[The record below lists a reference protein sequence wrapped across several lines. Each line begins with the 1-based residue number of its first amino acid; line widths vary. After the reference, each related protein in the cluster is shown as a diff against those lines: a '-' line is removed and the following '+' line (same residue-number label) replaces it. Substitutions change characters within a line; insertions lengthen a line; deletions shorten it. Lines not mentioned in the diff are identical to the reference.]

1 MRYKKT
7 KSNRWVESY
16 LKMRNLH
23 RCHCLQK
30 FSKYEKINTYR
41 LGSNGVPFSIQRV
54 KEFAIEK
61 NKTGQIKCTYLY
73 SMINTLNLSIILRF
87 PEKSFISLRT
97 PFHFKK
103 CKQCLTRLPRCNSN
117 PTDYYSRVHY

>member
-1 MRYKKT
+1 M
-7 KSNRWVESY
+7 
-16 LKMRNLH
+16 
-23 RCHCLQK
+23 
-30 FSKYEKINTYR
+30 
-41 LGSNGVPFSIQRV
+41 GSNGVPFNIQRV

-73 SMINTLNLSIILRF
+73 SIINTLNLSIILRF

-103 CKQCLTRLPRCNSN
+103 CKQCLPASLVAILTLQII
-117 PTDYYSRVHY
+117 TAEYITKHVIGVH